1 MVTNIVAPIFVGF
14 LMEGAGRKFT
24 ALFIA
29 VWNVV
34 SALLEYS
41 ILVHVYTLEPA
52 LSVKANSAGQFI
64 QPFYGSN
71 NRKPKIFYSLFFLLN
86 VLHVA
91 ISLYSKVAS

>member
-52 LSVKANSAGQFI
+52 LSVKANSAGQSFNLFMEHI
-64 QPFYGSN
+64 TE
-71 NRKPKIFYSLFFLLN
+71 NRRFLFTFFF
-86 VLHVA
+86 
-91 ISLYSKVAS
+91 